1 MGSIAAFYVFMVPYT
16 KVEESFNIQVQNQPV
31 QMFLNWIT
39 VFLKSF
45 LRNLFLGSYKDWEKL
60 NEIEFSIFCLGN
72 AWYFISSASYREGN
86 HYLSVRPLCIFFLN
100 LPWVYTFCPYFFWI
114 FLFIFP
120 SPWPYQYD
128 HLEFPG
134 VVPRTFMGM
143 LRVVILSYANF
154 ALIQIWYSQ
163 RDLFRLV
170 ANLNLSRTEALM
182 VTQFRGFKS
191 SSEIGP

>member
-1 MGSIAAFYVFMVPYT
+1 MGSVAAFYVFMVPYT

-86 HYLSVRPLCIFFLN
+86 HYLSVRPLCIYFLKSSVGLYFLPLFFLD
-100 LPWVYTFCPYFFWI
+100 
-114 FLFIFP
+114 LFIYF
-120 SPWPYQYD
+120 SFS
-128 HLEFPG
+128 LTISVRSFG
-134 VVPRTFMGM
+134 
-143 LRVVILSYANF
+143 I
-154 ALIQIWYSQ
+154 
-163 RDLFRLV
+163 
-170 ANLNLSRTEALM
+170 SRSGSSHIYGY
-182 VTQFRGFKS
+182 VTCCYFVLC
-191 SSEIGP
+191 